1 MDSFIRQLKTI
12 LNVGQKDEELEM
24 GHIAGQSIKCY
35 SRMGNYLAVTY
46 NKPTLWFISTSW
58 YLLKRNE
65 NISLQKAGTR
75 IFVAALCL
83 MVNN

>member
-1 MDSFIRQLKTI
+1 MEIKYVENSAKNLLKSNFFLKCNVELMDSFIRQLKTI

-46 NKPTLWFISTSW
+46 NKPTL
-58 YLLKRNE
+58 
-65 NISLQKAGTR
+65 
-75 IFVAALCL
+75 
-83 MVNN
+83 